1 MSIKKSFDELVKG
14 ITRLEDDQLGKL
26 RGGFAA
32 FGALPTDPV
41 DGTVTNTVTVSGNC
55 SCSCTCK
62 VTPTPD

>member
-1 MSIKKSFDELVKG
+1 MSTKKSFDELVKG

-26 RGGFAA
+26 RGGFAE
-32 FGALPTDPV
+32 FGAIATLPG

-62 VTPTPD
+62 VE